1 METNGRKRYIYII
14 INYQYRT
21 NSTQNEIVVLIG
33 KSNYITRKK
42 TNPITYCTQLLF
54 FFHVLVVH
62 VN

>member
-14 INYQYRT
+14 IHYEYRT

-33 KSNYITRKK
+33 KSNHITRKK
-42 TNPITYCTQLLF
+42 TNPITYCTAF
-54 FFHVLVVH
+54 FYHVLVVH